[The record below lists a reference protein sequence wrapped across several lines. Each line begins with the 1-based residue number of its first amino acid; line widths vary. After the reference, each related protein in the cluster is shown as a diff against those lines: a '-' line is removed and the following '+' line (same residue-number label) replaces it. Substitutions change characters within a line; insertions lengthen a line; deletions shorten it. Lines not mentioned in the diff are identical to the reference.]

1 MIQDSKAN
9 NSDTRLLLTSFDCCS
24 NMFFGAAC
32 FPRLCG
38 SVFLGGQIRD
48 DSQSRLGL
56 GLSRQKKD
64 HWEAFFLLTDK
75 YQLTDLFF
83 WIFGW
88 DGLFLSPYLENVVY
102 LFFWKHVAGFSDLGV
117 SSWWKSTSQR
127 LFSRYT
133 PVNWLLGGLENGPFF
148 KDPSFPL
155 ENGDNSSQLC

>member
-1 MIQDSKAN
+1 MNYPTHNDIWMITMIQDSKAN

-38 SVFLGGQIRD
+38 SVFFGGQIRD

-83 WIFGW
+83 LDLWVGW
-88 DGLFLSPYLENVVY
+88 PFFLSPYLENVVY
-102 LFFWKHVAGFSDLGV
+102 HLF
-117 SSWWKSTSQR
+117 
-127 LFSRYT
+127 
-133 PVNWLLGGLENGPFF
+133 LETCGRF
-148 KDPSFPL
+148 
-155 ENGDNSSQLC
+155 